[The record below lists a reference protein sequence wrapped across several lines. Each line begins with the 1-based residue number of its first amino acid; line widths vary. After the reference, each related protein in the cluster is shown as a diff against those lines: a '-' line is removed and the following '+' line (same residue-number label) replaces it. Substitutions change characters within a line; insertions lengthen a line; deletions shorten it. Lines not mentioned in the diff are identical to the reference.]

1 MGIKITG
8 RDHNSIQT
16 LNSLNLYFRTNI
28 SDGISQAR
36 MSSIKNQSNND
47 GLEQARRQVDEV
59 QGIMKSNVDKVL
71 EREGKLSQLEER
83 ADRLQEGTE
92 QFHRSATRIKK
103 KHFWENMKMKIIIG
117 VVIAVIILIII
128 IVAAS

>member
-1 MGIKITG
+1 
-8 RDHNSIQT
+8 
-16 LNSLNLYFRTNI
+16 
-28 SDGISQAR
+28 
-36 MSSIKNQSNND
+36 MSSIKNQGHND
-47 GLEQARRQVDEV
+47 GIEQTRRQVDEV
-59 QGIMKSNVDKVL
+59 QGIMKDNVDKVL
-71 EREGKLSQLEER
+71 EREGKLGDLEAR

-92 QFHRSATRIKK
+92 QFHRAATKIRK

>member
-1 MGIKITG
+1 
-8 RDHNSIQT
+8 
-16 LNSLNLYFRTNI
+16 
-28 SDGISQAR
+28 
-36 MSSIKNQSNND
+36 MSSIKNQANND

-59 QGIMKSNVDKVL
+59 QGIIKSNVDKVL

-117 VVIAVIILIII
+117 VVISVIILIII